1 MFLEVL
7 GLKSAPITLVN
18 KNAENNFT
26 STSKGLKEF
35 VNHGQL
41 LMGINVNH
49 DPKIEHYGI

>member
-1 MFLEVL
+1 MFIEVL
-7 GLKSAPITLVN
+7 RLKSAPITLVN
-18 KNAENNFT
+18 TKNNFT

-49 DPKIEHYGI
+49 DPKIEYYGI